1 MQNFGR
7 NSRLPKFITLSS
19 GRNTAAF
26 DIVQAATKHNW
37 FTKYFIKSFP
47 LVQKEEI
54 QLINDFYG
62 QLLEYLDSN
71 KIKNSSHL
79 VPKGKTLSEGIFL
92 LSYNVKADLIAIM
105 NLQDDSI
112 LGLLENSFQDEIIGN
127 DYKIPVLC
135 VNPHVVTKASG
146 SVFVR

>member
-1 MQNFGR
+1 M
-7 NSRLPKFITLSS
+7 KE
-19 GRNTAAF
+19 
-26 DIVQAATKHNW
+26 
-37 FTKYFIKSFP
+37 YFYF
-47 LVQKEEI
+47 
-54 QLINDFYG
+54 
-62 QLLEYLDSN
+62 
-71 KIKNSSHL
+71 
-79 VPKGKTLSEGIFL
+79 
-92 LSYNVKADLIAIM
+92 LSYKVKADLIAIM